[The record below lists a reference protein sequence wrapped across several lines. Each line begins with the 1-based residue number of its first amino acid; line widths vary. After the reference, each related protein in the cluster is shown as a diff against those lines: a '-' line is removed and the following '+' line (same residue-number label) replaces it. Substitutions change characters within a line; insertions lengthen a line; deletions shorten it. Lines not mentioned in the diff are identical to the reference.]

1 MALDGEQLAALAAVV
16 ETGSFDAA
24 AASLHV
30 TPSAVSQRIKALEQ
44 RVGQVLVRR
53 ERPCTVTPAGVP
65 LLRLAAQTALL
76 EAEALAEVGGDPVAA
91 ALSRRFEEEMGGLA
105 DAFKAYMHDW
115 NGQQIADDPDGFET
129 ATRGLAAVL
138 ADRIRREETQLYRHI
153 PGATP
158 PAEVDAGALRA

>member
-1 MALDGEQLAALAAVV
+1 MAMQLTRETLVDEHAELTAVIGELVEQAAQRPLPA
-16 ETGSFDAA
+16 
-24 AASLHV
+24 
-30 TPSAVSQRIKALEQ
+30 SAVAPLRWRLSRLLLAHLAKEDRL
-44 RVGQVLVRR
+44 LH
-53 ERPCTVTPAGVP
+53 P
-65 LLRLAAQTALL
+65 LLQR
-76 EAEALAEVGGDPVAA
+76 GGDPVAA